1 MRIGGGSCQKD
12 ALAEAATGNI
22 MAMTMDWVIE
32 AVGPL
37 MIMMVR
43 VIMPMVMVMMRGL
56 VVQTIVQGRQQGD
69 CRQHAESD

>member
-1 MRIGGGSCQKD
+1 
-12 ALAEAATGNI
+12 